1 MQKKVLT
8 EQALYYGDVAMPKDW
23 DIDRDKLSGDILQS
37 IIQNKDFTFSRT
49 FDMLNTYMRDH
60 INLDYGFTLINKETW
75 GNIYKPQETTIP
87 LLNIDPVDLR
97 NSPDYTLLYG
107 VKVKDC
113 MVRIHYE
120 DNQIF
125 WPKKPYASWVKN
137 TTTAGWKSPI
147 GDAPELTDEQKAQNE
162 ADTHRWHYTWN
173 EANTTWDLTDSK
185 A

>member
-8 EQALYYGDVAMPKDW
+8 EQALYYGDVAMPKYW

-37 IIQNKDFTFSRT
+37 VIQNKDFPFSRT
-49 FDMLNTYMRDH
+49 FDIPLF
-60 INLDYGFTLINKETW
+60 IYGFTLVNKETW
-75 GNIYKPQETTIP
+75 GNIYKPSETTIP

-120 DNQIF
+120 DNRR
-125 WPKKPYASWVKN
+125 KGRSWDIPLKN
-137 TTTAGWKSPI
+137 NMFIMFPSTNMYY
-147 GDAPELTDEQKAQNE
+147 LTNNQK
-162 ADTHRWHYTWN
+162 
-173 EANTTWDLTDSK
+173 DSLNFVQTITYEYI
-185 A
+185 